1 MTNIVLRIRMILST
15 EVDKEQRM
23 TTYKKIISQ
32 KSAEWAITNY
42 YKNHLRFHDDAF
54 KMCGLLFRKL
64 DMTVASPVEVWGI
77 FKKDYRKPFN
87 SVVQEITYKI
97 TK

>member
-1 MTNIVLRIRMILST
+1 MTEIST
-15 EVDKEQRM
+15 SVKIESSRELDKEQRM

>member
-1 MTNIVLRIRMILST
+1 
-15 EVDKEQRM
+15 M

-32 KSAEWAITNY
+32 KSAEWATTNY